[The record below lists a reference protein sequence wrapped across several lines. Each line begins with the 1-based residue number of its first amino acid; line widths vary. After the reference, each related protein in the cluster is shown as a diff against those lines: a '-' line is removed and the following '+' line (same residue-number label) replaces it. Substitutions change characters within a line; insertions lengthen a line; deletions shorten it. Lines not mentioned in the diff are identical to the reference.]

1 MKFAIETVAETQK
14 TTLAAAGAFAE
25 SVLVVTERA
34 VLLNIELTRS
44 ACEQSAAM
52 TKACLDACLV
62 MDSAFVPHSLF
73 KSGDD

>member
-34 VLLNIELTRS
+34 MLLNIELTRS

-52 TKACLDACLV
+52 TKAWTT
-62 MDSAFVPHSLF
+62 SARVTPMPSNAL
-73 KSGDD
+73 